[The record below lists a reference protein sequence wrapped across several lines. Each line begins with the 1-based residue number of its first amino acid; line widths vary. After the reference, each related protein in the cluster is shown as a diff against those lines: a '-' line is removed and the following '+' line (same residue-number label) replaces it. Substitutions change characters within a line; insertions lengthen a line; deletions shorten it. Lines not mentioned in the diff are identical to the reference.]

1 MTGRGDKTGE
11 RKTWADR
18 AAALIRERSAAAE
31 LISGAEL
38 RALPAAENLAG
49 HDPTEAGDT
58 REIGDNG
65 EAGAALLARLLEA
78 NDDLR
83 EITEGDSCPQ
93 ITEGDSCP
101 QITEG
106 DSCSQITGG
115 DSCSQITEGDSCS
128 QISGADSCSQISGGD
143 SSLKNTAA
151 GPPYYYSSLY
161 LTEAYA
167 RLLVHKRAGP
177 LQLIAATVREF
188 SGAYRRPLAVDMFMQ
203 PPFLFTEE
211 GMRTSLDRM
220 AQTAGFEDIAATS
233 AATGATYLYSK
244 RFLDEGH
251 AAMLAEWL
259 DVGQAANP

>member
-11 RKTWADR
+11 RETWADR

-49 HDPTEAGDT
+49 HDATEAGDT

-83 EITEGDSCPQ
+83 E

-167 RLLVHKRAGP
+167 RILVHKLAGP
-177 LQLIAATVREF
+177 LQLIAATVRDYT
-188 SGAYRRPLAVDMFMQ
+188 GAYRRPLAVDIFAE
-203 PPFLFTEE
+203 PPFLFNEE
-211 GMRTSLDRM
+211 GMRTYLDLM

-233 AATGATYLYSK
+233 AAKGGNYLYSK
-244 RFLDEGH
+244 RFLDDGH

-259 DVGQAANP
+259 DAGQAANP

>member
-11 RKTWADR
+11 RETWADR

-49 HDPTEAGDT
+49 HDATEAGDT

-83 EITEGDSCPQ
+83 EITEGDSC
-93 ITEGDSCP
+93 SK
-101 QITEG
+101 
-106 DSCSQITGG
+106 
-115 DSCSQITEGDSCS
+115 
-128 QISGADSCSQISGGD
+128 ISGAD

>member
-49 HDPTEAGDT
+49 HDATEAGDT

-83 EITEGDSCPQ
+83 EI
-93 ITEGDSCP
+93 
-101 QITEG
+101 
-106 DSCSQITGG
+106 
-115 DSCSQITEGDSCS
+115 
-128 QISGADSCSQISGGD
+128 SGADSCSQITEGD

>member
-11 RKTWADR
+11 RETWADR

-49 HDPTEAGDT
+49 HDATEAGDT

-83 EITEGDSCPQ
+83 EI
-93 ITEGDSCP
+93 
-101 QITEG
+101 
-106 DSCSQITGG
+106 
-115 DSCSQITEGDSCS
+115 
-128 QISGADSCSQISGGD
+128 SGADSCSQITEGD

-233 AATGATYLYSK
+233 SATGATYLYSK

>member
-1 MTGRGDKTGE
+1 
-11 RKTWADR
+11 
-18 AAALIRERSAAAE
+18 
-31 LISGAEL
+31 
-38 RALPAAENLAG
+38 
-49 HDPTEAGDT
+49 
-58 REIGDNG
+58 
-65 EAGAALLARLLEA
+65 
-78 NDDLR
+78 
-83 EITEGDSCPQ
+83 
-93 ITEGDSCP
+93 
-101 QITEG
+101 
-106 DSCSQITGG
+106 
-115 DSCSQITEGDSCS
+115 
-128 QISGADSCSQISGGD
+128 
-143 SSLKNTAA
+143 A

>member
-11 RKTWADR
+11 RETWADR

-83 EITEGDSCPQ
+83 EI
-93 ITEGDSCP
+93 
-101 QITEG
+101 
-106 DSCSQITGG
+106 
-115 DSCSQITEGDSCS
+115 
-128 QISGADSCSQISGGD
+128 SGADSCSQITEGD

>member
-11 RKTWADR
+11 RENWADR

-49 HDPTEAGDT
+49 HDATEAGDT

-83 EITEGDSCPQ
+83 EI
-93 ITEGDSCP
+93 
-101 QITEG
+101 
-106 DSCSQITGG
+106 
-115 DSCSQITEGDSCS
+115 
-128 QISGADSCSQISGGD
+128 SGADSCSQITEGD

>member
-1 MTGRGDKTGE
+1 MPGRGDRKQEIMTGRGDKTGE
-11 RKTWADR
+11 RETWADR

-49 HDPTEAGDT
+49 HDATEAGDT

-83 EITEGDSCPQ
+83 EI
-93 ITEGDSCP
+93 
-101 QITEG
+101 
-106 DSCSQITGG
+106 
-115 DSCSQITEGDSCS
+115 
-128 QISGADSCSQISGGD
+128 SGADSCSQITEGD

>member
-11 RKTWADR
+11 RETWADR

-49 HDPTEAGDT
+49 HDATEPADT

-65 EAGAALLARLLEA
+65 EAARRPPRPPFGGKRLTLE
-78 NDDLR
+78 
-83 EITEGDSCPQ
+83 
-93 ITEGDSCP
+93 
-101 QITEG
+101 
-106 DSCSQITGG
+106 
-115 DSCSQITEGDSCS
+115 ITEGDSCS
-128 QISGADSCSQISGGD
+128 QISGADSCPQITEGD

-244 RFLDEGH
+244 RFLDECH

>member
-11 RKTWADR
+11 RETWADR

-49 HDPTEAGDT
+49 HDATEAGDT

-83 EITEGDSCPQ
+83 E
-93 ITEGDSCP
+93 
-101 QITEG
+101 
-106 DSCSQITGG
+106 
-115 DSCSQITEGDSCS
+115 ITEGDSCS

>member
-11 RKTWADR
+11 RENWADR

-49 HDPTEAGDT
+49 HDATEAGDT

-83 EITEGDSCPQ
+83 EITEGDSC
-93 ITEGDSCP
+93 SK
-101 QITEG
+101 
-106 DSCSQITGG
+106 
-115 DSCSQITEGDSCS
+115 
-128 QISGADSCSQISGGD
+128 ISGAD

>member
-11 RKTWADR
+11 RETWADR

-49 HDPTEAGDT
+49 HDATEAGDT

-83 EITEGDSCPQ
+83 EISE
-93 ITEGDSCP
+93 
-101 QITEG
+101 
-106 DSCSQITGG
+106 
-115 DSCSQITEGDSCS
+115 
-128 QISGADSCSQISGGD
+128 ADSCSKNSG
-143 SSLKNTAA
+143 A
-151 GPPYYYSSLY
+151 GPRYYYSSLY

>member
-11 RKTWADR
+11 RETWADR

-49 HDPTEAGDT
+49 HDATEAGDT

-83 EITEGDSCPQ
+83 EI
-93 ITEGDSCP
+93 
-101 QITEG
+101 
-106 DSCSQITGG
+106 
-115 DSCSQITEGDSCS
+115 
-128 QISGADSCSQISGGD
+128 SGADSCSQITEGD